1 MKIIISPAKKMNVD
15 TDTLSV
21 GQLPHFMEE
30 ARCLMD
36 YMKKLSYGEAKKIW
50 SCNDKLAE
58 LNYERFRHM
67 NLERGLTPAILSYE
81 GIQYQ
86 YMAPLVMEEE
96 ALGFLEEHLR
106 ILSGFYGVL
115 RPFDGVTPYRLEMQA
130 KFDRALSCRPLPEE
144 HSHCS
149 NEGGQ
154 GLHTKAEDG
163 IYNLYQFW
171 GSRLYEFLEAE
182 ELAGQSGGEIGDG
195 KQQENSWILNLA
207 SKEYSRCISPY
218 IKGKMHFVTCVF
230 GQWVEGKV
238 KEKGTLAK
246 MARGEMVRFLA
257 ENQITDV
264 EGVKGFKGLGYE
276 YKEELSDGD
285 TLVFVKAQDFK

>member
-15 TDTLSV
+15 TDTFPV
-21 GQLPHFMEE
+21 RKLPHFMEE
-30 ARCLMD
+30 ANCLMN
-36 YMKKLSYGEAKKIW
+36 YMKKRSYGEAKKIW
-50 SCNDKLAE
+50 NCNDKIAE
-58 LNYERFRHM
+58 LNYERFKHM
-67 NLERGLTPAILSYE
+67 NLEWGLTPAILSYE

-96 ALGFLEEHLR
+96 ALRFLEEHLR

-130 KFDRALSCRPLPEE
+130 KFDRALSCRPLPEG
-144 HSHCS
+144 HSNCP

-154 GLHTKAEDG
+154 GLHTRAEAG

-171 GSRLYEFLEAE
+171 GNRMYEILEAE
-182 ELAGQSGGEIGDG
+182 ELVRQSGDR
-195 KQQENSWILNLA
+195 KQPEDSWILNLA

-218 IKGKMHFVTCVF
+218 IKGKMPFVTCVF
-230 GQWVEGKV
+230 GEWVDGKV
-238 KEKGTLAK
+238 KEKGTFAK

-264 EGVKGFKGLGYE
+264 EGVKAFQGLGYE
-276 YKEELSDGD
+276 YKEDLSDGE
-285 TLVFVKAQDFK
+285 TLVFIKGK